1 MAARLK
7 VFITTDG
14 LTDYVVA
21 ATSRP
26 KALAAWG
33 VHQDL
38 FKTGQAR
45 ETDDP
50 KLVKAAQAR
59 PGEVLRRSAGEP
71 VLPKAPP
78 KTAKPKGPTQAQRN
92 RLAKAEAALEALA
105 AERAAA
111 ADDIAAER
119 AALDRREAELDKHFE
134 RQEAKARSA
143 LQAARAAVER
153 ASA

>member
-7 VFITTDG
+7 VFVTSDG

-33 VHQDL
+33 AHQDL

-50 KLVKAAQAR
+50 RLVKAAQAQ

-71 VLPKAPP
+71 VLPKARP
-78 KTAKPKGPTQAQRN
+78 KTAKPKGPTKAQRE
-92 RLAKAEAALEALA
+92 RLAKAEAALDALETERSQALEA
-105 AERAAA
+105 
-111 ADDIAAER
+111 IAAER
-119 AALDRREAELDKHFE
+119 AALDRREADLARRLE
-134 RQEAKARSA
+134 RAEAKARAA
-143 LQAARAAVER
+143 LEAAKAAVER